1 MQAQLFGL
9 LDIAQDAQTR
19 TASSVE
25 LEKRRLLKALADK
38 TARALRAPQWLMQRQ
53 RTPREAQE

>member
-9 LDIAQDAQTR
+9 LDIAQDAHTR

-25 LEKRRLLKALADK
+25 LEKRRLLKALDAK
-38 TARALRAPQWLMQRQ
+38 TARLSADF
-53 RTPREAQE
+53 REIA